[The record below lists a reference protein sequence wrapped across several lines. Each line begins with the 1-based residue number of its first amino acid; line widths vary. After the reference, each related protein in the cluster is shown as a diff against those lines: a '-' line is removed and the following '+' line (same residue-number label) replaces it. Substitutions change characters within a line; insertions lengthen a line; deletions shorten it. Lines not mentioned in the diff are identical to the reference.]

1 MKKLGFLPLLL
12 LTIVACQSD
21 EAPNVVD
28 SAYQFQDGF
37 EVNEGEFSNLFPDD
51 ESRWTNI
58 QLVHPAQAENEIG
71 LTTDLV
77 RDGTYALRIVA
88 NPSSDIVSKSGIE
101 KGGFSAPVGSTVT
114 IEVDV
119 YLNSTSNIKNL
130 LLIDLECCSCWDPSV
145 PNNQCPGIRLMISG
159 DDDYLAIERGKILG
173 ATLTQTSTRF
183 PRQKWVH
190 LIWQMKLSPEED
202 GENKLFINDR
212 EVIST
217 TGMNLPNA
225 AIFKEEAAQQNIDF
239 TLQQPLQYERV
250 QVGATANSSEHPVE
264 LFIDNFSLRVE

>member
-130 LLIDLECCSCWDPSV
+130 LLLDLECCSCWDPSV
-145 PNNQCPGIRLMISG
+145 PNNQCPGIRLMMSG

-173 ATLTQTSTRF
+173 ATLTQTNTRF
-183 PRQKWVH
+183 PRQEWVH